1 MNMYL
6 EQLIE
11 VVAAEPRQEQVFAFA
26 EEALGHLIGH
36 KLFTVL
42 GYEPAQHLVSRLY
55 SSNPGCFPVGGYK
68 LLGSTIWGQKVLIEG
83 QPLIGKNRRELKQ
96 IFPDHKL
103 ILSLGLGSTLNI
115 PVRIGGHTLGML
127 NLLHEEDYYT
137 PEKLKHASSVA
148 AILAPVFSGGSEI
161 LYKRSVGE

>member
-1 MNMYL
+1 MNIYL
-6 EQLIE
+6 EQLID
-11 VVAAEPRQEQVFAFA
+11 VVANEPQQEKVFAFT

-42 GYEPAQHLVSRLY
+42 GYEPAQRLVSRLY
-55 SSNPGCFPVGGYK
+55 SNNPENFPVGGYK
-68 LLGSTIWGQKVLIEG
+68 RLGKTIWGQKVLIEG
-83 QPLIGKNRRELKQ
+83 QPLIGRNRQELTQ

-127 NLLHEEDYYT
+127 NLLHDEGYYT
-137 PEKLKHASSVA
+137 SEKLKYASSVA
-148 AILAPVFSGGSEI
+148 AVLAPVFTWGSEI